1 MKNIIKSYNTTGLCG
16 TCYRDLPATI
26 EFRSDG
32 TAVII
37 KTCPEHGREEFIVEK
52 DWKFWESAK
61 QPTTNNLTWEIYNEV
76 SIIEITDRCNVLC
89 KHCYHGP
96 DNKIADKPLDFILS
110 NALRQPTKEVCL
122 MGAEPTMREDL
133 FDLIREIKSRSKAD
147 KFEKKVSMYTNGIKL
162 TEKDFVTS
170 LEAAGLGGINIS
182 IHNPDYHKPAIW
194 EKISSG
200 IDNILHSKI
209 NLGQISF
216 TVENLEQVE
225 YAVDRIM
232 WFKQHNKVPYNFC
245 IRSPADIGTIVAPP
259 DEIFASDIANWIDT
273 VCKQKGLTF
282 FKHDNCGSN
291 PYHIG
296 YLLENMTIQI
306 IHWAGARNIDTS
318 YMNMG
323 PWAEF
328 VPNTRGTFL
337 IQTILRDGL
346 KKGWWQGNR
355 IMPPMST
362 INFIK

>member
-1 MKNIIKSYNTTGLCG
+1 MMKNIIKSYNTTGLCG

-200 IDNILHSKI
+200 IDNILHTKI

-259 DEIFASDIANWIDT
+259 D
-273 VCKQKGLTF
+273 
-282 FKHDNCGSN
+282 
-291 PYHIG
+291 
-296 YLLENMTIQI
+296 
-306 IHWAGARNIDTS
+306 
-318 YMNMG
+318 
-323 PWAEF
+323 
-328 VPNTRGTFL
+328 
-337 IQTILRDGL
+337 
-346 KKGWWQGNR
+346 
-355 IMPPMST
+355 
-362 INFIK
+362 